1 MQETLWL
8 LAEGAGDQYGLGLA
22 VAAASIGAGLV
33 TFGAALG
40 LGKIGAKALE
50 SIARQ
55 PEAADKMF
63 TPTVL
68 TAAMLEGVALFAA
81 AICFLA
87 QSGWLETIK
96 QTSAAS
102 PR

>member
-1 MQETLWL
+1 MQEMLLL
-8 LAEGAGDQYGLGLA
+8 LAEGAANAGDHYGVGLA
-22 VAAASIGAGLV
+22 VACASIGAGIV
-33 TFGAALG
+33 TFAAAFG
-40 LGKIGAKALE
+40 LSKIAAKALE

-81 AICFLA
+81 AVCFLA
-87 QSGWLETIK
+87 QSGWLEAVK
-96 QTSAAS
+96 N
-102 PR
+102 